1 MIQAR
6 NLAKSFSG
14 VPALRDASIAVSAG
28 EVVAVM
34 GENGAGKSTL
44 MRILSGSLTPDGGE
58 IVDRPR
64 SVGMVHQEAMLAPH
78 LTVAENLYL
87 GREPQ
92 TAGFFLDNRA
102 TIALARE
109 YLLK

>member
-1 MIQAR
+1 MNSVPIPPVIEAR
-6 NLAKSFSG
+6 ELAKNFSG
-14 VPALRDASIAVSAG
+14 VPALRSATLSVAAG

-44 MRILSGSLTPDGGE
+44 MRILSGALRPDSGTVEWPGGE
-58 IVDRPR
+58 S

-87 GREPQ
+87 GRE
-92 TAGFFLDNRA
+92 
-102 TIALARE
+102 
-109 YLLK
+109 